1 MTIPALISYPLP
13 DADALPQNKVSWQ
26 LQPQRAAL
34 LIHDMQD
41 YFVAFYGERSPLM
54 QELQRQIAA
63 LKRWCREH
71 GVPVIYTAQPSE
83 QTPQQRALL
92 NDMWGPGLTA
102 ADPQQQQIV
111 AGLAP
116 EAQDT
121 VLVKWRYSAFQRSD
135 LEQRLR
141 EAGRDQLLICG
152 IYAHIGCLMTAADAF
167 MRDVQPFLVADAV
180 ADFSAEQHRMALLYV
195 ATRCGAVIALDQV
208 LRCRGDDVTTF
219 EGLRAR
225 LAAWTGVPLAEFDA
239 DENLIDYGLDSI
251 RVMSLVGEWKSAGIA
266 VAFEELAR
274 RPSLNGWWALLQ
286 QRRETAA
293 QRQAA

>member
-1 MTIPALISYPLP
+1 MTIPSLISYPLP
-13 DADALPQNKVSWQ
+13 DADSLPQNKVSWQ

-54 QELQRQIAA
+54 LELQRQIAA

-71 GVPVIYTAQPSE
+71 GVPVVYTAQPSE
-83 QTPQQRALL
+83 QTPEQRALL

-102 ADPQQQQIV
+102 ADPALQQIV
-111 AGLAP
+111 GSLAP
-116 EAQDT
+116 EEQDT

-141 EAGRDQLLICG
+141 AWGRDQLLICG
-152 IYAHIGCLMTAADAF
+152 VYAHIGCLMTAADAF

-180 ADFSAEQHRMALLYV
+180 ADFSAEQHRMALQYV

-208 LRCRGDDVTTF
+208 LRSGSDDVTTF
-219 EGLRAR
+219 DGLRAR
-225 LAAWTGVPLAEFDA
+225 LAAWTGVAPAEFDA
-239 DENLIDYGLDSI
+239 DENLVDYGLDSI
-251 RVMSLVGEWKSAGIA
+251 RVMSLVGEWKASGIS
-266 VAFEELAR
+266 VGFEELAR

-286 QRRETAA
+286 QRRAA
-293 QRQAA
+293 AAPRQAA